1 MKVLLAALLLL
12 CFCNSI
18 FEARPQ
24 STWPLSI
31 TPRPTRQWGFGEIP
45 GGGAYGVTYESGPW
59 TFGVGGNL
67 KPYGGAGIRFTFK

>member
-18 FEARPQ
+18 FEARPNLA
-24 STWPLSI
+24 T
-31 TPRPTRQWGFGEIP
+31 TPRPIRQWGFGEIP

-67 KPYGGAGIRFTFK
+67 SPYGGAGISFSFK